1 MNIMAP
7 EFQRTKT
14 RSLGT
19 VANAA
24 EIIEEA
30 RQGRMFILVDDEDR
44 ENEGDIIIPACFA
57 DADVINFM
65 ARNACGLICL
75 AITRE
80 RAEALALPPM
90 AAVTSAPLKTAF
102 TVSIEARNGVTTG
115 ISSHDRARTIA
126 VAIDPNAAAT
136 DLVMPGHVFPIVAR
150 DGGTIVRAGH
160 TEAAVD
166 VARLAGLAPSGVIC
180 EVMNEDGTMAR
191 LPDLLIFARRH
202 GMKVGTIADLV
213 AHRYAIGDLP
223 SPDVDMASRHA
234 ALV

>member
-1 MNIMAP
+1 VNIMTP
-7 EFQRTKT
+7 EFQRTKALP
-14 RSLGT
+14 LGT
-19 VANAA
+19 VASAA

-57 DADVINFM
+57 NADVINFM

-90 AAVTSAPLKTAF
+90 APVASAPLKTAF
-102 TVSIEARNGVTTG
+102 TVSIEARDGVTTG
-115 ISSHDRARTIA
+115 ISSHDRARTVA
-126 VAIDPNAAAT
+126 VAIDPEAGPS

-150 DGGTIVRAGH
+150 DGGTITRAGH

-166 VARLAGLAPSGVIC
+166 VARLAGLPPSGVIC

-191 LPDLLIFARRH
+191 LPDLMTFAMRH
-202 GMKVGTIADLV
+202 GMKVGTIADLI
-213 AHRYAIGDLP
+213 AHRFAIGDHP
-223 SPDVDMASRHA
+223 FPDVDAAARHA
-234 ALV
+234 AMR

>member
-1 MNIMAP
+1 MNIMTP

-14 RSLGT
+14 LPPGT
-19 VANAA
+19 VASAA

-90 AAVTSAPLKTAF
+90 APVASAPLKTAF
-102 TVSIEARNGVTTG
+102 TVSIEARSGVTTG
-115 ISSHDRARTIA
+115 ISSHDRAHTVA
-126 VAIDPNAAAT
+126 VAIDPDAGPT

-150 DGGTIVRAGH
+150 DGGTIARAGH

-166 VARLAGLAPSGVIC
+166 VARLAGLPPSGVIC

-191 LPDLLIFARRH
+191 LPDLLIFAKRH
-202 GMKVGTIADLV
+202 GIKVGTIADLV

-223 SPDVDMASRHA
+223 LTDVDMASRHA
-234 ALV
+234 AMR

>member
-1 MNIMAP
+1 MNIMTP

-14 RSLGT
+14 LPPGT
-19 VANAA
+19 VASAA

-80 RAEALALPPM
+80 RADALALPPM
-90 AAVTSAPLKTAF
+90 SPVANAPLKTAF
-102 TVSIEARNGVTTG
+102 TVSIEAREGVTTG

-126 VAIDPNAAAT
+126 VALDPGAGPS

-150 DGGTIVRAGH
+150 DGGTITRAGH

-166 VARLAGLAPSGVIC
+166 VARLAGLPPSGVIC

-191 LPDLLIFARRH
+191 LPDLLIFAKRH
-202 GMKVGTIADLV
+202 DMKVGTIADLI

-223 SPDVDMASRHA
+223 FPDVDMASRHA
-234 ALV
+234 ASR

>member
-1 MNIMAP
+1 MTP

-14 RSLGT
+14 LPPGT
-19 VANAA
+19 VASAA

-90 AAVTSAPLKTAF
+90 APVASAPLKTAF
-102 TVSIEARNGVTTG
+102 TVSIEARSGVTTG
-115 ISSHDRARTIA
+115 ISSHDRAHTVA
-126 VAIDPNAAAT
+126 VAIDPDAGPT

-150 DGGTIVRAGH
+150 DGGTIARAGH

-166 VARLAGLAPSGVIC
+166 VARLAGLPPSGVIC

-191 LPDLLIFARRH
+191 LPDLLIFAKRH
-202 GMKVGTIADLV
+202 GIKVGTIADLV

-223 SPDVDMASRHA
+223 LTDVDMASRHA
-234 ALV
+234 AMR

>member
-1 MNIMAP
+1 MNIMVP
-7 EFQRTKT
+7 DFQKTKT
-14 RSLGT
+14 IPLGS
-19 VANAA
+19 VASAV

-44 ENEGDIIIPACFA
+44 ENEGDIVVPACFA

-75 AITRE
+75 AITRQ

-90 AAVTSAPLKTAF
+90 APVASAPMKTAF
-102 TVSIEARNGVTTG
+102 TVSIEARDGVTTG
-115 ISSHDRARTIA
+115 ISAHDRARTIS
-126 VAIDPNAAAT
+126 VAIDPDAGPA
-136 DLVMPGHVFPIVAR
+136 DLVMPGHVFPIIAR
-150 DGGTIVRAGH
+150 DGGTIVRPGH

-166 VARLAGLAPSGVIC
+166 VARLAGLPPSGVIC

-213 AHRYAIGDLP
+213 VHRRAIGDDALP
-223 SPDVDMASRHA
+223 EASMASRHA
-234 ALV
+234 VSR